1 MGDGSKIWAAQRQE
15 SKQKNG
21 KLSSKFSSVSF
32 DDAGNYLKSEDND
45 GETSTDFKKLG
56 VPVQS
61 GKEMQADYDQ
71 SNGRKKGG
79 VVTCKMSTHTPK
91 KNANY

>member
-1 MGDGSKIWAAQRQE
+1 MGDGNKVWAAQRQE

-45 GETSTDFKKLG
+45 GEVSTDFKKLD
-56 VPVQS
+56 VPIQS
-61 GKEMQADYDQ
+61 GKEMQDEYDR
-71 SNGRKKGG
+71 SYGRKKGG
-79 VVTCKMSTHTPK
+79 VITCKMSTHKAK
-91 KNANY
+91 KNANW